1 MTDNLREINDY
12 AKEFCVIAYGMAG
25 QVMCVKKHGKCDIS
39 ITKDEC
45 RECLEEN
52 NGLKDV
58 FNGD

>member
-1 MTDNLREINDY
+1 MDIDLKEAQDY
-12 AKEFCVIAYGMAG
+12 AREFSIIAYGMAG

-45 RECLEEN
+45 RECVEEH